1 MSEKKNAFFQD
12 MFKPFLVLVVICLVV
27 AALLAWVNG
36 LTAPVIADNAAKE
49 AEANRMAVLPTA
61 TGFSEVDASAYAES
75 GVTGIYADEG
85 GAGYVIT
92 AEAYGYKGNVIV
104 TVGFDAEGNVL
115 DVIANVSTETVGI
128 GTKAADPAYLGQ
140 FKGLSGS
147 AGDVD
152 TISGATY
159 STGAVR
165 TAVNAAMAACE
176 GIRG

>member
-1 MSEKKNAFFQD
+1 MTEKKNTFFND
-12 MFKPFLVLVVICLVV
+12 MLKPFIVLVVICLVV
-27 AALLAWVNG
+27 AALLAYVNG
-36 LTAPVIADNAAKE
+36 LTAPVIAENAARE
-49 AEANRMAVLPTA
+49 AEANRMAVLPNATA
-61 TGFSEVDASAYAES
+61 FTELDASAYADS

-85 GAGYVIT
+85 GSGYVIT
-92 AEAYGYKGNVIV
+92 AQAFGYKGNVVV
-104 TVGFDAEGNVL
+104 TVGFDADGAVL
-115 DVIANVSTETVGI
+115 DIIANVSTETVGI
-128 GTKAADPAYLGQ
+128 GTKAADAAYLDQ

-147 AGDVD
+147 AEGVD